1 MLIANED
8 QLRELFKNF
17 AEVYS
22 INIQSQI
29 ESAVEASLSN
39 KNMTV
44 KECSEY
50 LRQCDLTTRKM
61 ILDNRIK
68 AVRVGNKYLIPKKQF
83 TYENK
88 ALKIKADAKLRG

>member
-22 INIQSQI
+22 MNIQSQI

-50 LRQCDLTTRKM
+50 LRQCDLTTC
-61 ILDNRIK
+61 
-68 AVRVGNKYLIPKKQF
+68 G
-83 TYENK
+83 
-88 ALKIKADAKLRG
+88 